1 MRSWLYDMECSLLTK
16 LPAFSTQLALRHL
29 PFIVRNARGRRRV
42 WTSRLLGTL
51 YRLLP
56 LLLFPSFSFFSSFLH
71 PLTISTSGIVMV
83 DTTILW
89 DALHSVSG
97 MFVYRKRQNDSSV
110 LILQFWFLSC
120 DSSVVIPQFWFLS
133 CESSVLIPQFWFL
146 SSDSSVL
153 IPQLWVFSSHSSAF
167 RSQTQ

>member
-110 LILQFWFLSC
+110 LILQLSEVKHSRRWLRNGVGQC
-120 DSSVVIPQFWFLS
+120 TIDNLMLNQ
-133 CESSVLIPQFWFL
+133 
-146 SSDSSVL
+146 
-153 IPQLWVFSSHSSAF
+153 FSSLLPDKSRASTHTF
-167 RSQTQ
+167 L